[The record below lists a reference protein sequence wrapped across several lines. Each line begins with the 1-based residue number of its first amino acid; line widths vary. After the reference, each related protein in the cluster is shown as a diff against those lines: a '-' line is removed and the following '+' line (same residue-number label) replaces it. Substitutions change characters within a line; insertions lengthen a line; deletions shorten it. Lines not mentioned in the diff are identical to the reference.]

1 MRRVNK
7 GERPRVSLTL
17 NGRKLAAEAE
27 PRMLLSDFLR
37 HGLGATGTH
46 VGCEHGIC
54 GSCTVLIDGVAQR
67 SCLTLAVQAE
77 GREVRTVELLAAPDG
92 TLNPLQ
98 QAFRNNHALQ
108 CGFCTPGILM
118 SFTDFLARN
127 PHPTEAEIREVLS
140 GHLCRCT
147 GYAGIVEAIKEVT
160 DAPQLPRHPCKS
172 RITVSAKMADAVA
185 DWRPSHPRALQ
196 PVPQRG
202 SPSVVPSNPNSR
214 LGRTASPLAQGGV
227 KMDAI
232 FVGIDVS
239 KDRLDVHVC
248 PSGEAFAVCA
258 TARVCKN

>member
-7 GERPRVSLTL
+7 AERPRIALTL

-37 HGLGATGTH
+37 QGFGSTGTH

-54 GSCTVLIDGVAQR
+54 GACTVLIDGVATR

-77 GREVRTVELLAAPDG
+77 GREVRTVESLASADG
-92 TLNPLQ
+92 KLNALQ

-127 PHPTEAEIREVLS
+127 PHPSEAEIREVLS

-147 GYAGIVEAIKEVT
+147 GYAGIVAAIKEAS
-160 DAPQLPRHPCKS
+160 APAIAGEGDH
-172 RITVSAKMADAVA
+172 AK
-185 DWRPSHPRALQ
+185 
-196 PVPQRG
+196 RG
-202 SPSVVPSNPNSR
+202 
-214 LGRTASPLAQGGV
+214 GGG
-227 KMDAI
+227 A
-232 FVGIDVS
+232 
-239 KDRLDVHVC
+239 
-248 PSGEAFAVCA
+248 
-258 TARVCKN
+258 